1 VWVREGVVV
10 KEGEGEG
17 GREGGREELS
27 ATKKARFYRWM
38 FGMWTVWISFIGKV
52 KMLPLAFILYE
63 LWFVKGNN
71 VLFGCIPGM
80 YGFKKDI

>member
-1 VWVREGVVV
+1 MWVREGVVV

-38 FGMWTVWISFIGKV
+38 FGMWTV
-52 KMLPLAFILYE
+52 
-63 LWFVKGNN
+63 
-71 VLFGCIPGM
+71 
-80 YGFKKDI
+80 